1 MGLQAAEADPR
12 EPLQRMLGAVPPS
25 PALPEGFR
33 SDFQT
38 GAALHGPRT
47 AVRGSVLATL
57 AGEPRWHKDS
67 LRDLARTQGNS
78 AALLAAYLE
87 AGPDFCRLFGNT
99 FAAAVVDGES
109 RRVLLALDRVGI
121 ETLAWSDVP
130 GKGLVFGS
138 SSEAVSRHPWV
149 DPRLDPQGLFNFVFF
164 HMIPSPGTVFANVR
178 KLGPGE
184 LLDYR
189 DGKASVRRHWTP
201 RFAGNGRT
209 DLRRLASD
217 VHSTLKAAVSEHAS
231 EPTVGAFLSGGL
243 DSSTVS
249 GMLARVAGRKVSTF
263 SIGFEQQGF
272 DEMQYAR
279 IAARHFG
286 ADGREYYVTPQDVAE
301 TLPRVAATFDEPF
314 GNSSAVP
321 TFLCARFAR
330 ASGITRLLAGDG
342 GDEIFGGNER
352 YAKQKVFDLYN
363 RVPAALR
370 TGLLEPWALR
380 GTSLNGLWPARKL
393 RSYVQQ
399 ASIPMPERLQTW
411 NFMYRTGAAAMFD
424 PAFLRQVDPR
434 DPFRLM
440 SATYEEAPT
449 DALVDRMLYFDWKF
463 TLADNDLRK
472 VGRMCELA
480 GVKVSYPM
488 LDDRVLDVSLRVPPE
503 QKVRRLELR
512 HFYKETMKDFLPHE
526 IITKSKHGFGLP
538 FGQWLKATPALQA
551 EVYPAVE
558 ALKKRGIVR
567 GDFIDNTLRE
577 FQTDPDASYFGP
589 MIWVL
594 AILEHWLQARRL

>member
-1 MGLQAAEADPR
+1 M
-12 EPLQRMLGAVPPS
+12 
-25 PALPEGFR
+25 
-33 SDFQT
+33 
-38 GAALHGPRT
+38 
-47 AVRGSVLATL
+47 
-57 AGEPRWHKDS
+57 
-67 LRDLARTQGNS
+67 N
-78 AALLAAYLE
+78 
-87 AGPDFCRLFGNT
+87 
-99 FAAAVVDGES
+99 
-109 RRVLLALDRVGI
+109 
-121 ETLAWSDVP
+121 
-130 GKGLVFGS
+130 
-138 SSEAVSRHPWV
+138 
-149 DPRLDPQGLFNFVFF
+149 
-164 HMIPSPGTVFANVR
+164 
-178 KLGPGE
+178 
-184 LLDYR
+184 
-189 DGKASVRRHWTP
+189 
-201 RFAGNGRT
+201 
-209 DLRRLASD
+209 
-217 VHSTLKAAVSEHAS
+217 
-231 EPTVGAFLSGGL
+231 
-243 DSSTVS
+243 
-249 GMLARVAGRKVSTF
+249 
-263 SIGFEQQGF
+263 
-272 DEMQYAR
+272 YAR

-321 TFLCARFAR
+321 TFLCARFAQT
-330 ASGITRLLAGDG
+330 SGITRLLAGDG

-352 YAKQKVFDLYN
+352 YAKQKVFDLYT

-380 GTSLNGLWPARKL
+380 GTSLNALWPARKL

-424 PAFLRQVDPR
+424 AGFLRQVDPR

-440 SATYEEAPT
+440 SATYDEAPT

-480 GVKVSYPM
+480 GVQVSYPM

-503 QKVRRLELR
+503 QKVRRFELR

-558 ALKKRGIVR
+558 ALKKRDIVR
-567 GDFIDNTLRE
+567 SDFIDNTLRE